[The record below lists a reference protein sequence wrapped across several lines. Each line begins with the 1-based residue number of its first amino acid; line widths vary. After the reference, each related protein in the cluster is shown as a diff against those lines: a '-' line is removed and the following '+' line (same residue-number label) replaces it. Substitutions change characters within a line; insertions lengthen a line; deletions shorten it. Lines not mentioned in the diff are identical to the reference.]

1 MGLAIEEKCEF
12 MPFLAPKEVIFKGD
26 RIAGLKFLRTE
37 QLDDGTWIEDEEQ
50 EIRLKADWV
59 ISAFGSGLENQ
70 DGILLLLIIRP
81 TAITHNLSIFVPLQ

>member
-12 MPFLAPKEVIFKGD
+12 MPFLAPKEVIIKGD

-50 EIRLKADWV
+50 EVRLKADWI
-59 ISAFGSGLENQ
+59 ISAFGSGLENA
-70 DGILLLLIIRP
+70 DSTYNSNRSTESEPAG
-81 TAITHNLSIFVPLQ
+81 NN

>member
-1 MGLAIEEKCEF
+1 

-70 DGILLLLIIRP
+70 DGILLLLLLLIIRP
-81 TAITHNLSIFVPLQ
+81 IVITHNLFIFVPLQ

>member
-1 MGLAIEEKCEF
+1 